1 MSRFFTA
8 AVSLASL
15 VAAEAG
21 SAAAPR
27 CARPATLGMAPPELA
42 ASRRALLDRG
52 DLTIVA
58 LGSSTTEGVG
68 ASAPTL
74 TYPTQL
80 AGMLQERLPGRSVSV
95 LNRGVGGETVADN
108 LRRLERDV
116 LAVAPDLVIWQ
127 VGTNDALRKI
137 PPAQVRGELLEGLAR
152 LRAAG
157 IDVVLMDPQP
167 LAEDRA
173 DDGVAMTT
181 MLQATAAEAGIAL
194 VPRGALMRHWL
205 GSGTFTVADLFVA
218 DRLHMSDA
226 GYRCLAEQVADLVAV
241 GLGLAA
247 PADP

>member
-1 MSRFFTA
+1 MSRRLAA
-8 AVSLASL
+8 AVSLAGF
-15 VAAEAG
+15 VAADAAL
-21 SAAAPR
+21 AAAPS
-27 CARPATLGMAPPELA
+27 CAGPATLVIAPPELA
-42 ASRRALLDRG
+42 ASRGALQERG
-52 DLTIVA
+52 GLTIVA
-58 LGSSTTEGVG
+58 LGSSTTQGVG
-68 ASAPTL
+68 ASAPMRA
-74 TYPTQL
+74 YPAQL
-80 AGMLQERLPGRSVSV
+80 AGMLQARLPGRSVDV
-95 LNRGVGGETVADN
+95 HNKGVGGETVADN

-116 LAVAPDLVIWQ
+116 LALGPDLVIWQ
-127 VGTNDALRKI
+127 VGTNDALRDI
-137 PPAQVRGELLEGLAR
+137 PPAQVRGELLAGLAR

-167 LAEDRA
+167 LTGDRD

-218 DRLHMSDA
+218 DRLHMSDT
-226 GYRCLAEQVADLVAV
+226 GYRCLAEQVADLVVV